1 MPSPELSVRAS
12 PKYIWFYAFF
22 FPLLAAGSIWYGVSD
37 GAGSGGLGRLVRLVP
52 FGPQIVMIFML
63 VACVAGV
70 AWLVRIRPP
79 RPLLWLE
86 GRTLVAEGVWGRR
99 RCDLADISSVS
110 VVQVPIFRSLSLL
123 EIERVSGHNIRVGL
137 RPAELTWQEVA
148 ERLEAEIRSLPV

>member
-1 MPSPELSVRAS
+1 MPSPGLSVRAS
-12 PKYIWFYAFF
+12 PKYILFYAFF
-22 FPLLAAGSIWYGVSD
+22 FPLLAGASIWFGLSDASGSTGV
-37 GAGSGGLGRLVRLVP
+37 GRFVELVP
-52 FGPQIVMIFML
+52 FGPQILMIFM
-63 VACVAGV
+63 VIACVAGV

-99 RCDLADISSVS
+99 RCDLADISRVS
-110 VVQVPIFRSLSLL
+110 VVKVPIFRSLSLL
-123 EIERVSGHNIRVGL
+123 EIARASGRNIRVGL